1 MPSSWQIPRGKS
13 ARSGF
18 IGVWLTISAALCNPG
33 TSNAGDT
40 FLETIGIST
49 AAGVVLGASTLSFY
63 EKPGSHLLNIV
74 YGASVGAA
82 LGVGVAVYSMFQEG
96 VKDPE
101 LKEEEELE
109 ESLTP
114 TSSLRFHWLRPTS
127 HRITSAIARA
137 QENGFLAAPSAQVA
151 SIMHPR
157 GVRSVARNGGG
168 SWLIPVVSI
177 TW

>member
-1 MPSSWQIPRGKS
+1 MPSRWRIPRGKS
-13 ARSGF
+13 RRSGLF
-18 IGVWLTISAALCNPG
+18 GVWLILSASLCGPV
-33 TSNAGDT
+33 TSKAGDT

-109 ESLTP
+109 ESLSP
-114 TSSLRFHWLRPTS
+114 TSSIRFHWLRPAS

-137 QENGFLAAPSAQVA
+137 QENGFLTASTARIA
-151 SIMHPR
+151 SITHTR
-157 GVRSVARNGGG
+157 GNRLAAESGA